1 MLPLLRVY
9 CLMLM
14 LALCPAAATAQGP
27 PDDCRSD
34 SIQPLS
40 VSRSW
45 RGVMELSD
53 TGPVSSFRTGT
64 SVRCLELLLD
74 AGEFVRAVAKMETD
88 PPRSGVSVLLYVPGA
103 AAPALTIQLGDVD
116 RAAVTWRAEESGPHY
131 LVVRDAMTLSR
142 EVTEVPV
149 RIWVEQ
155 MEAPALVEAR
165 DAALSVDPRVGWL
178 RENVMPIRSIDP
190 DDEDFSDLEPL
201 RLTLDGVRIVLL
213 GEVDHGSG
221 SDFLAKSRL
230 VRFLHQEL
238 GFDVL
243 AFEAGLYGMTVAW
256 DSLQSGAAPR
266 QAMAAGA
273 WGFWANSE
281 QTQSLIH
288 YVAEQA
294 RGERPI
300 ELAGF
305 DNQFMP
311 HGASTHFAQ
320 DLASFLADRGLPG
333 PLVQPASPSRL
344 VLESLATMR
353 YRREEEPLPD
363 STTRS
368 SFLSALNETIAV
380 AAALNDDTA
389 RYWTQVL
396 RGTACHA
403 RRVFAEMAG
412 DPNLGPNC
420 LRDWQMAENL
430 IWLANE
436 RYSGRR
442 IIVWSATVHAA
453 RMPEIPPAG
462 GSGPSMGQRIG
473 DVFGPKSYVIGVTSF
488 RSAAG
493 QFVPDQHPLP
503 EFEELMATAGF
514 DYGLLD
520 LRRART
526 EGNWA
531 GGEFL
536 ARAISHTTT
545 SAVWSELLD
554 ALLFVREHH
563 QRTPVR

>member
-1 MLPLLRVY
+1 
-9 CLMLM
+9 MLM
-14 LALCPAAATAQGP
+14 LALYPAAATAQGP
-27 PDDCRSD
+27 PDDCSSD

-40 VSRSW
+40 VSRPW
-45 RGVMELSD
+45 RGVFEFSEA
-53 TGPVSSFRTGT
+53 GSVSRFRSTT
-64 SVRCLELLLD
+64 SVRCLELVLN
-74 AGEFVRAVAKMETD
+74 AGEFVRAVAKMETE
-88 PPRSGVSVLLYVPGA
+88 PPWSTVSILLYVPGEA
-103 AAPALTIQLGDVD
+103 TPVLSIEFGDVD
-116 RAAVTWRAEESGPHY
+116 RAAVTWRAEESGSHY
-131 LVVRDAMTLSR
+131 LVIRDVETMLR

-155 MEAPALVEAR
+155 VEAPALVEAR
-165 DAALSVDPRVGWL
+165 YAALSVDPRVGWL

-201 RLTLDGVRIVLL
+201 RIALDGVRIVML
-213 GEVDHGSG
+213 GEVDHFSG

-230 VRFLHQEL
+230 VKFLHQEL

-256 DSLQSGAAPR
+256 DSLRSGAAPR
-266 QAMAAGA
+266 QAMASGA

-281 QTQSLIH
+281 QTQSLID

-294 RGERPI
+294 RGMRPI
-300 ELAGF
+300 ELTGF

-311 HGASTHFAQ
+311 QGASTHFAR
-320 DLASFLADRGLPG
+320 DLASFLVDRGLSG
-333 PLVQPASPSRL
+333 PLVQPASPSRI

-353 YRREEEPLPD
+353 YRRDEKPLPD
-363 STTRS
+363 STIRS
-368 SFLSALNETIAV
+368 AFLSDLDETIAA

-389 RYWTQVL
+389 RYWTQML
-396 RGTACHA
+396 RGTACHT

-412 DPNLGPNC
+412 DPNLGPDC
-420 LRDWQMAENL
+420 LREWQMAEHL

-442 IIVWSATVHAA
+442 IIVWSATLHAA
-453 RMPEIPPAG
+453 RMPETPPAY

-473 DVFGPKSYVIGVTSF
+473 DVFGSKSYAIGVTSY

-493 QFVPDQHPLP
+493 LFVPDQHPLP
-503 EFEELMATAGF
+503 EFEELMATAGY

-536 ARAISHTTT
+536 ARAIDMNATT

-554 ALLFVREHH
+554 ALLFIREY
-563 QRTPVR
+563 QPRTPVR